1 MEMQAL
7 QALIKGRT
15 PPEQICIEQLVTW
28 AKQHTSTT
36 TTEYRLLGIA
46 VNIVLLHYFKQA
58 QAYL

>member
-15 PPEQICIEQLVTW
+15 QPEQICIEQLVTW

-36 TTEYRLLGIA
+36 TTEYKLLGIA
-46 VNIVLLHYFKQA
+46 VNIVLLHYLKQA

>member
-46 VNIVLLHYFKQA
+46 VHIVLLPYLKQTKD
-58 QAYL
+58 YL

>member
-15 PPEQICIEQLVTW
+15 PPEQICIKPLVTW

-46 VNIVLLHYFKQA
+46 VNIVLLHYLKQA